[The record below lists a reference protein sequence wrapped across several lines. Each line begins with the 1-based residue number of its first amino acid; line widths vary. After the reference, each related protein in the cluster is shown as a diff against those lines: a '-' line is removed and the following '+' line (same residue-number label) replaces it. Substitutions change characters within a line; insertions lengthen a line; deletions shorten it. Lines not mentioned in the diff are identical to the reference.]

1 MVRRPR
7 VRRTEGRRREAREEH
22 VRRAEQVLIGEGHE
36 VVVRSIDR
44 PKAHWELR
52 VEGDILRPDQLAE
65 RYAGGV
71 ALADYDLLK
80 DEPQVA
86 GVEDE
91 SIPDWCGLRVH
102 WLWQERG
109 SEAEEKHREN
119 HDQRQSLLCA
129 EFSQREHS
137 ILLAGSSWN

>member
-1 MVRRPR
+1 
-7 VRRTEGRRREAREEH
+7 
-22 VRRAEQVLIGEGHE
+22 
-36 VVVRSIDR
+36 
-44 PKAHWELR
+44 
-52 VEGDILRPDQLAE
+52 LRPDQLAE

-102 WLWQERG
+102 PRLERG
-109 SEAEEKHREN
+109 SDAGETHREN

>member
-1 MVRRPR
+1 M
-7 VRRTEGRRREAREEH
+7 
-22 VRRAEQVLIGEGHE
+22 LIGEGHE

-109 SEAEEKHREN
+109 SEADRLKAAVDAAVRVM
-119 HDQRQSLLCA
+119 R
-129 EFSQREHS
+129 RPTGR
-137 ILLAGSSWN
+137 ILE